1 MTAIAMAL
9 IPCVMIQFI
18 LQEREAQ
25 LKHQQLL
32 SGMSLAGYW
41 GSNLIFDIVMA
52 YIPISLIILL
62 TFLFD
67 KNYEGVWLL
76 FLLYPLA
83 IVPYT
88 YVWSFAFS
96 SDINAQIFTLFL
108 HFITGG
114 LGCIVVFCLQYI
126 PVTMPVGDALRW
138 VCTVFPT
145 FCVTHGILFS
155 SSSTLLVDSRLE
167 DVTDDGTIIPRKIP
181 PEIWAWYNLK
191 GDCMILLLHFVF
203 GLAMLTLIELEVY
216 SLFDWCPL
224 IGCRSVGSD
233 RRGPRLIKDDDVIA
247 EERRVASQGEHGSEH
262 QNVEDQERRL
272 IDSNSSSG

>member
-1 MTAIAMAL
+1 MIAIAMAL
-9 IPCVMIQFI
+9 IPCATIQFI
-18 LQEREAQ
+18 LQERETQ

-41 GSNLIFDIVMA
+41 GSNLIFDIIMA
-52 YIPISLIILL
+52 YIPILLIILL

-108 HFITGG
+108 HFIAGG
-114 LGCIVVFCLQYI
+114 LGCIVVFVMQYL

-138 VCTVFPT
+138 ALTIFPT
-145 FCVTHGILFS
+145 YCVTHGILFS
-155 SSSTLLVDSRLE
+155 SSSTLLVSSRLE
-167 DVTDDGTIIPRKIP
+167 DITSDGVIIPRKIP
-181 PEIWAWYNLK
+181 PEIWAWYNLG
-191 GDCMILLLHFVF
+191 GDCMILLMHFVF
-203 GLAMLTLIELEVY
+203 NLIVLVLIELEVY
-216 SLFDWCPL
+216 TLFDWCPC
-224 IGCRSVGSD
+224 IRFRSAGAF
-233 RRGPRLIKDDDVIA
+233 R
-247 EERRVASQGEHGSEH
+247 
-262 QNVEDQERRL
+262 
-272 IDSNSSSG
+272 